1 MLIKKSLT
9 IAATATAM
17 YLGSGL
23 VIAAQTTGT
32 TDAGMSTAAGNPE
45 GARLASRYSAFA
57 GSPQNAE
64 SLVEGLRTGT
74 PISLS
79 PSPTG
84 PNATAPGAS
93 LSPATGKMGYGNI
106 NIALALAKTSLAKQ
120 GITNPTPSQLSAT
133 LGGLLSQK
141 ADGIGWG
148 QIAKGMG
155 VKLGAVVSAS
165 HTSKSGKKANDS
177 VHAVHASNVATAHAS
192 SKGLGVGK
200 GFGNNS
206 SGGQGAGNGGGHGG
220 GNGGGNGGGGGGNS
234 GK

>member
-1 MLIKKSLT
+1 MQIKQT
-9 IAATATAM
+9 ITIVATATAM
-17 YLGSGL
+17 LLAGGL
-23 VIAAQTTGT
+23 ALATQTTG
-32 TDAGMSTAAGNPE
+32 AGVTAAAGNPE
-45 GARLASRYSAFA
+45 GARLASRYSTFA

-84 PNATAPGAS
+84 PNTTAPAAS

-106 NIALALAKTSLAKQ
+106 NIALALAKTSLARQ

-141 ADGIGWG
+141 ADGVGWG
-148 QIAKGMG
+148 RIAKGMG

-165 HTSKSGKKANDS
+165 HTSRSGKKADDN
-177 VHAVHASNVATAHAS
+177 VHAVHASNVATAYAS
-192 SKGLGVGK
+192 SKGLGAGK
-200 GFGNNS
+200 E
-206 SGGQGAGNGGGHGG
+206 SGKSGSNGNGGGHGG
-220 GNGGGNGGGGGGNS
+220 GNGGGNSGGNG

>member
-1 MLIKKSLT
+1 MLIKQT
-9 IAATATAM
+9 ITIVATATAM
-17 YLGSGL
+17 LLAGGL
-23 VIAAQTTGT
+23 ALAAQTTAT
-32 TDAGMSTAAGNPE
+32 GNPE

-84 PNATAPGAS
+84 PNATAPAAS

-133 LGGLLSQK
+133 LGGVLSQK

-148 QIAKGMG
+148 QIAKSMG

-165 HTSKSGKKANDS
+165 HTSRSGKKANDS
-177 VHAVHASNVATAHAS
+177 IHAVHASNVATAHAS

-200 GFGNNS
+200 ESGKSGNNGN
-206 SGGQGAGNGGGHGG
+206 GGQGGGNGGGHGG
-220 GNGGGNGGGGGGNS
+220 GNGGGNGG
-234 GK
+234 K